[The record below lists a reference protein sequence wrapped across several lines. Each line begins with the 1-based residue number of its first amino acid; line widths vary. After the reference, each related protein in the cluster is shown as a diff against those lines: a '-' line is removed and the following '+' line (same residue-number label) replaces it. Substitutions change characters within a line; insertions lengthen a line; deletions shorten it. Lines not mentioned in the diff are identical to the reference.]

1 LDHLFDEFFATGD
14 RHEEPPATFAPR
26 ANLAE
31 TDTAYEVTV
40 DVPGMKPDELD
51 LEFKDNR
58 LSITGER
65 KKETEDQGTTY
76 HRVERH
82 FGKFRRLV
90 SFDAP
95 VDADKVEAE
104 YADGVLKITV
114 PKSEEV
120 RPRRI
125 EVKS

>member
-1 LDHLFDEFFATGD
+1 LDHLFDEFFATEE
-14 RHEEPPATFAPR
+14 RREEPPARFAPR
-26 ANLAE
+26 ANLSE

-40 DVPGMKPDELD
+40 DVPGIKPDELN
-51 LEFKDNR
+51 LEFKDNQ

-65 KKETEDQGTTY
+65 KKETEDKGTTY
-76 HRVERH
+76 HRLERR

-104 YADGVLKITV
+104 YTDGVLKITV
-114 PKSEEV
+114 PKSDEV

>member
-1 LDHLFDEFFATGD
+1 LNHWFDELFAAESRQD
-14 RHEEPPATFAPR
+14 QPPATFAPR

-31 TDTAYEVTV
+31 TDAAYEVTV
-40 DVPGMKPDELD
+40 DVPGMKPDELN
-51 LEFKDNR
+51 LEIKDNQ

-65 KKETEDQGTTY
+65 KNETEEEGTTY
-76 HRVERH
+76 HRRERR
-82 FGKFRRLV
+82 FGKFRRWV

-95 VDADKVEAE
+95 VDAEKVEAE
-104 YADGVLKITV
+104 YEDGVLRITV
-114 PKSEEV
+114 PKSEAV